1 MRVGQKYMP
10 NLVHLRETELIQTGA
25 GVNQNVMIELDA
37 GRAAFIVATES
48 AAAAKHLNI
57 HNLFP
62 SWFTL

>member
-1 MRVGQKYMP
+1 MGQKHMS
-10 NLVHLRETELIQTGA
+10 NLLHLSQTQLIQTGA
-25 GVNQNVMIELDA
+25 GVNQNVMIELNA
-37 GRAAFIVATES
+37 GGTAFIVATES